1 LSKGDNELDI
11 KTVSDNKI
19 MDSFYNIIPYL
30 KSFLDE
36 DSVFGIS
43 NTTDCLIFEGNP
55 NMGIQNIT
63 NAPIN
68 NGTITY
74 KCLKSGS
81 VEKQITPKEVFGT
94 GLKTIAVPI
103 KDNRGN
109 VIGCLSLGR
118 SLAKQ
123 EKIQELSH
131 SLFEAVQTI
140 ATAIEQISSSLQEIV
155 LSNSELIQ
163 DVEDTSKKTENT
175 DEIIKFIQKISTQ
188 TNLLGLNA
196 SIEAA
201 RAGDSGKGFGVV
213 ATEIRKLSNLSSDS
227 ASKISGVLD
236 GIKKSTLNIN
246 SKISKSNTIFQDQ
259 ASALK
264 EINASMQQLNAT
276 AEILKEISSKF

>member
-1 LSKGDNELDI
+1 MDI
-11 KTVSDNKI
+11 KNISDNKV

-36 DSVFGIS
+36 DCVFGIS
-43 NTTDCLIFEGNP
+43 NTTHCLHFTGNP
-55 NMGIQNIT
+55 ALGIESFANS
-63 NAPIN
+63 PIN
-68 NGTITY
+68 TETITY
-74 KCLKSGS
+74 KCLNSGNI
-81 VEKQITPKEVFGT
+81 EKQITPKEVFGT
-94 GLKTIAVPI
+94 GLKTVAIPI
-103 KDNRGN
+103 KDNKGN

-123 EKIQELSH
+123 EKIQELSQ
-131 SLFEAVQTI
+131 SLFEALRSI
-140 ATAIEQISSSLQEIV
+140 SSAIEQISYSLQEIA
-155 LSNSELIQ
+155 LSNSELLE

-196 SIEAA
+196 AIEAA

-213 ATEIRKLSNLSSDS
+213 ATEIRKLSNLSGDS
-227 ASKISGVLD
+227 ASKISSVLE

-246 SKISKSNTIFQDQ
+246 GKITKSNTIFQDQ

-264 EINASMQQLNAT
+264 EITASMQQLNAT
-276 AEILKEISSKF
+276 AEILKEISSEF